1 MGAGSCSPPC
11 SLPSTEESSSR
22 TSVVT
27 FFSDRGLKLLSGP
40 DTLLSQFSFHEDQF
54 VKGLDYMQASLGP
67 RPVCSAHVFP
77 KKSSISPCHRI
88 HFHSAPVHFK
98 SAVREDNS
106 FCLHLAYSSMKS
118 AATCNYG

>member
-67 RPVCSAHVFP
+67 RPVCSAHVFQ

-88 HFHSAPVHFK
+88 HFHSAPVHFNQLSEK
-98 SAVREDNS
+98 TTAFVYIWLIL
-106 FCLHLAYSSMKS
+106 CMKP
-118 AATCNYG
+118 TCNYG